1 MMALLKGALVL
12 AFGLASV
19 VVGGP
24 LPVAAPVDATPV
36 PEESEPNAA
45 KPAKCNNWLPTVI
58 SGLTDDLATIAVCA
72 PEPTE
77 LAQDDSHGVRHDAL
91 DDVPTTTVTVT
102 VTATPTPSIVVPPA
116 PEVVTV
122 QRTYTVTAWTQT
134 ATIVETLNCTQTVL
148 AQASQP
154 PARATPPLLR
164 RQTDSST
171 TTATAAA
178 PSPPAP
184 TTPLPTSNAT
194 LPAPPPR
201 PARTRT
207 VWTVTTATQTGPLL
221 RTRYQCDAT
230 VAYAFTVDKTATV
243 LFTATTWAASNIVTT
258 TSLLSCNAYGF
269 GTPGLPTPAPG
280 PPPPPPPAAA
290 SPAAAAAVEK
300 RQGATASP
308 TSASAVA
315 ASPAPGSTTV
325 AGPTTSTIVVHLTR
339 TTYSIVTIEGP
350 GTSTRLT
357 YACIPTPVVPPPPPA
372 VTTTSV
378 SIIPAPPTTTT
389 NPPAAASSPGA

>member
-24 LPVAAPVDATPV
+24 LPAAAPVDVTPA
-36 PEESEPNAA
+36 PEESEPDAA
-45 KPAKCNNWLPTVI
+45 RPAKCNNWLPTVI

-77 LAQDDSHGVRHDAL
+77 LAQDDSHGARHDAL
-91 DDVPTTTVTVT
+91 DDLPTTTVTVT
-102 VTATPTPSIVVPPA
+102 VTATPTASIVVPPA

-164 RQTDSST
+164 RQTGSST
-171 TTATAAA
+171 TTATAAT
-178 PSPPAP
+178 PPPPAP
-184 TTPLPTSNAT
+184 KTPLPTSNAT

-258 TSLLSCNAYGF
+258 TSLLSCNAYGL
-269 GTPGLPTPAPG
+269 GTPSLPTPAPA
-280 PPPPPPPAAA
+280 PPPPPAAA
-290 SPAAAAAVEK
+290 SPAAAAAVKK

-357 YACIPTPVVPPPPPA
+357 YACIPTPVAPPPPPPA